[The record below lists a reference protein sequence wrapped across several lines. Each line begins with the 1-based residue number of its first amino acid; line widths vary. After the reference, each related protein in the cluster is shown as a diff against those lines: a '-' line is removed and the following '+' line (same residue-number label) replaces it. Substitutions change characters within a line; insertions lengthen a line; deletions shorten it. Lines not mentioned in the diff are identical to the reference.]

1 MIFWRATGPT
11 RLGLRSSRRICRTL
25 SKRFLEH
32 LRSFSQHTASRLEHS
47 RMPLHNFFSTG
58 TFTFVSSAQLLLDW
72 NIHVRFVGIPLLDW
86 NIQDLIISIPLLDWN
101 IRDHWVSIPLLDWN
115 VSRSSHQH
123 TAFRLEPSPEFGQHT
138 ASRQIRT
145 YAHIHITYTRWCKR
159 PDNSRSTRAHTHTHI
174 HTHTRTYSVRLQT
187 ANKK

>member
-58 TFTFVSSAQLLLDW
+58 TFTFISSAFRFSTGTFTIFSSAYRFSTGTFAIIESAYRFSTGTFHDLL
-72 NIHVRFVGIPLLDW
+72 
-86 NIQDLIISIPLLDWN
+86 ISI
-101 IRDHWVSIPLLDWN
+101 
-115 VSRSSHQH
+115 Q
-123 TAFRLEPSPEFGQHT
+123 FFQLEPSPEFGQHT

-145 YAHIHITYTRWCKR
+145 YAHIHITYTR
-159 PDNSRSTRAHTHTHI
+159 
-174 HTHTRTYSVRLQT
+174 
-187 ANKK
+187 

>member
-32 LRSFSQHTASRLEHS
+32 LRSFSQHTGSRLEHS

-58 TFTFVSSAQLLLDW
+58 TFTFISLAFRFSTGTFTIFSSAYRFSTGTFTIIESAYRFSTGTFHDLL
-72 NIHVRFVGIPLLDW
+72 
-86 NIQDLIISIPLLDWN
+86 ISIPLLDWN
-101 IRDHWVSIPLLDWN
+101 LHENLVSIPLLDT
-115 VSRSSHQH
+115 H
-123 TAFRLEPSPEFGQHT
+123 
-138 ASRQIRT
+138 
-145 YAHIHITYTRWCKR
+145 
-159 PDNSRSTRAHTHTHI
+159 AHTHTYILPTHADANVRTI
-174 HTHTRTYSVRLQT
+174 RGAREHTRTRTYTHTRTYSVRLQN